1 MKRKSFSLIGI
12 ILLLWVMQSCSSP
25 PEDQILKKYIHA
37 SNMGDRTT
45 LSTMALEP
53 VLIEA
58 ESWEITSVTEE
69 NVELYTLPELN
80 KKELEFKKQQEN
92 SIITTVDAKGD
103 LDDAEFELERART
116 RAAKRAAQKKVDE
129 LKTKYEEIYANH
141 QKLQTD
147 YNVVKADAARE
158 ESITNFSLGAGNLPN
173 IRELTGEVH
182 FKEVEIKT
190 VAKSETKNYKLY
202 LRKYNLKDETL
213 NLPRRGRW
221 IIVKIEVTS

>member
-1 MKRKSFSLIGI
+1 MKRKSLSLIGI

-25 PEDQILKKYIHA
+25 PEELILKKYIHA

-53 VLIEA
+53 VLMEA
-58 ESWEITSVTEE
+58 ESWEITSVAEE
-69 NVELYTLPELN
+69 NIELYTLPELN
-80 KKELEFKKQQEN
+80 KKEIEFKKQQEE
-92 SIITTVDAKGD
+92 SIITTVEAKGD

-129 LKTKYEEIYANH
+129 LKTRYEGIYANH

-147 YNVVKADAARE
+147 YNVVKANASRE
-158 ESITNFSLGAGNLPN
+158 ESITNFSLGAGDLPN

-190 VAKSETKNYKLY
+190 VAKSETRNYKLY

-221 IIVKIEVTS
+221 IIVKIEVIS

>member
-1 MKRKSFSLIGI
+1 MKRKSLSLIGI

-80 KKELEFKKQQEN
+80 KKEVGFKKQQEE
-92 SIITTVDAKGD
+92 SIITTVEAKGD

-129 LKTKYEEIYANH
+129 LKTRYEEIYANH

-158 ESITNFSLGAGNLPN
+158 ESITNFSLGAGDLPN

>member
-1 MKRKSFSLIGI
+1 MKRKSLSLIGI

-25 PEDQILKKYIHA
+25 PEELILKKYIHA

-53 VLIEA
+53 VLMEA
-58 ESWEITSVTEE
+58 ESWEITSVAEE
-69 NVELYTLPELN
+69 NIELYTLPELN
-80 KKELEFKKQQEN
+80 KKEIEFKKQQEE
-92 SIITTVDAKGD
+92 SIITTVEAKGD

-129 LKTKYEEIYANH
+129 LKTRYEGIYANH

-147 YNVVKADAARE
+147 YNVVKANASRE
-158 ESITNFSLGAGNLPN
+158 ESITNFSLGAGDLPN

-190 VAKSETKNYKLY
+190 VAKSETRNYKLY

-221 IIVKIEVTS
+221 IIVKIEVIN